1 MGNGRTVLN
10 IAPWATFWSMGKG
23 KGTPM
28 GSISARAMHEAGLR
42 VVYVSPRR
50 GERSMDADFPGF
62 RQVLFPC
69 PVLPGYEGA
78 RPRRFLR
85 PLRVF
90 TVRALRYLDFAR
102 RTYRL
107 GRAEGLRSRPA
118 LVYAH
123 STISALPASMLA
135 RRFGVPSV
143 LRLYGVTV
151 HSLLGSRV
159 KLGYAFEETISFR
172 FPFHRV
178 VIADDGS
185 CGDIVATRLGSDP
198 STVRLIRDGLDDK
211 VLGNPSLDREN
222 LRRTLGYSEG
232 EKIVLSVSRLAFPR
246 NVDLIIRATKV
257 LLDRDP
263 SHTLVVLGDGPQRP
277 RLEELAKELGIG
289 AKVRFKGAVAREEVY
304 RHMESADVLV
314 TASHVSN
321 LCNATLEALALGRPI
336 VATDTACT
344 RTLFRDGENG
354 VIVPFGDENAL
365 AEGILRV
372 TGDPELA
379 VRISRGA
386 RSYAE
391 EHFYSHE
398 RRIEVERDIIL
409 ELL

>member
-1 MGNGRTVLN
+1 
-10 IAPWATFWSMGKG
+10 
-23 KGTPM
+23 
-28 GSISARAMHEAGLR
+28 
-42 VVYVSPRR
+42 
-50 GERSMDADFPGF
+50 MDADFPGF

-85 PLRVF
+85 PLRVL

-107 GRAEGLRSRPA
+107 GRIEGLRNRPA

-123 STISALPASMLA
+123 STISALPASLLA
-135 RRFGVPSV
+135 RRFRTPSV

-151 HSLLGSRV
+151 HSLLGHWI

-172 FPFHRV
+172 FPFDRV

-185 CGDIVATRLGSDP
+185 CGDIVAARLGSDP
-198 STVRLIRDGLDDK
+198 QTVCLIRDGLDDR
-211 VLGNPSLDREN
+211 VLGNPGVNRED
-222 LRRTLGYSEG
+222 LRRTSGYPEG

-246 NVDLIIRATKV
+246 NVDLILSATKV

-263 SHTLVVLGDGPQRP
+263 NHTLVVLGDGPQRSK
-277 RLEELAKELGIG
+277 LEELAKELGIDT
-289 AKVRFKGAVAREEVY
+289 KVRFEGAVAREKVY
-304 RHMESADVLV
+304 RHMEASDVLV

-321 LCNATLEALALGRPI
+321 LCNATLEAIALGRPI

-344 RTLFRDGENG
+344 RTVFRDGENG

-372 TGDPELA
+372 TQDPELA
-379 VRISRGA
+379 ARISRGA

-398 RRIEVERDIIL
+398 RRIGIERDIIR